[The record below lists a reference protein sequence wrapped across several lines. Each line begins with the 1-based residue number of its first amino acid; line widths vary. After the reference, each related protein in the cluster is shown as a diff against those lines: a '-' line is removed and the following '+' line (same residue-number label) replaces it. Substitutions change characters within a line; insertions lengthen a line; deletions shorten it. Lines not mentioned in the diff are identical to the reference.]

1 MTRKTQNLEELRQ
14 QIDGIDESIHDLI
27 MQRSELVERIRAAK
41 DGDGPFI
48 RPGRE
53 AQVLRRIL
61 DRHHGL
67 FPRAVLARIWRE
79 IIGAF
84 LGMQGPFA
92 VAAYAT
98 EDGPNL
104 FGLARDH
111 FGSMTQV
118 TTFSSQRGVLR
129 AVNEKKATVGVL
141 PLPESDR
148 GDPWWPHLERS
159 SGRAPRIVARLP
171 FVPLDSG
178 PAPGPD
184 GLVVALSPFEA
195 SGRDRSY
202 LIVETLEPLSRGA
215 FTGLLTGAD
224 FQVAAVQVWEDGR
237 DRRLHL
243 VEVDGYVGED
253 DVRLAALEA
262 GQGRVNR
269 LWAIGGYARPLSK
282 QELLSPA
289 AT

>member
-1 MTRKTQNLEELRQ
+1 MTPKNQSLEQLRQ
-14 QIDGIDESIHDLI
+14 QIDGIDESIHELI
-27 MQRSELVERIRAAK
+27 MQRSELVEKIRAAK
-41 DGDGPFI
+41 DGEGPFI

-61 DRHHGL
+61 GRHVGP
-67 FPRAVLARIWRE
+67 FPKPVLARIWRE

-118 TTFSSQRGVLR
+118 ATFSSQRGVLR
-129 AVNEKKATVGVL
+129 AVNERKASVGVL
-141 PLPESDR
+141 PLPEVDR
-148 GDPWWPHLERS
+148 EEPWWPHLERS
-159 SGRAPRIVARLP
+159 SGHAPHIVARLP
-171 FVPLDSG
+171 F
-178 PAPGPD
+178 APVEIGSMKGPD
-184 GLVVALSPFEA
+184 ALVVALSPFEA
-195 SGRDRSY
+195 SGKDRSY

-215 FTGLLTGAD
+215 FTNLLTKAD
-224 FQVAAVQVWEDGR
+224 FRVFTVQVWEDGR

-243 VEVDGYVGED
+243 VEVEGYVGTD
-253 DVRLAALEA
+253 DPRLRALEA
-262 GQGRVNR
+262 WQGKVNC
-269 LWAIGGYARPLSK
+269 LWAIGGYALPLSAE
-282 QELLSPA
+282 ELRSSRRL
-289 AT
+289 